1 MSSSLSIE
9 EIPVCLAI
17 HLSLWL
23 CTRPHLNISH
33 STFCFCGDWIQT
45 QQPLLAEKKSIR
57 NKHND
62 YIPTSPN
69 YSQYIIQK
77 IANEKTFSDQ

>member
-1 MSSSLSIE
+1 MSPSLSIE

-45 QQPLLAEKKSIR
+45 QQPLLAENQLEI
-57 NKHND
+57 NTM
-62 YIPTSPN
+62 I
-69 YSQYIIQK
+69 
-77 IANEKTFSDQ
+77 TFLLLLTIGNTLSRK